1 MIGFVI
7 TSPLSLARVLW
18 WYGEDALWPRA
29 LELTPAEVGRL
40 APAFARL
47 RNDPRLVAHTW
58 PSAPADAYLLLPT
71 IGLLEGAVRPAAR
84 RHRRA
89 TSLMPPVLDVD
100 EDRRWKDPQLLEVCR
115 EVDRLSGSRSVGD
128 PPWDRPRLRG
138 RWAFW

>member
-1 MIGFVI
+1 VIGLVI

-29 LELTPAEVGRL
+29 LELTPVEVARL
-40 APAFARL
+40 APAFARF
-47 RNDPRLVAHTW
+47 RNLPELVARTW
-58 PSAPADAYLLLPT
+58 PSAPAGAYLLLPT

-84 RHRRA
+84 RQRRA
-89 TSLMPPVLDVD
+89 TSLMPSVLDVD
-100 EDRRWKDPQLLEVCR
+100 EDARWKDPQLLEVCR
-115 EVDRLSGSRSVGD
+115 VVDELSGSRSFGP